1 MDNDRSADYLID
13 RKTVGQEQREGKPVV
28 PEQRW
33 QISCVIRMPATVG
46 IVVGHG
52 ICKRIVHITAAIG
65 TLMDMK
71 PKDPLLA
78 GDVRLRQATDLGED
92 DHSRIG
98 LIQPHGTRYARMI
111 FISRD
116 AGCRL
121 GPAAQ
126 NR

>member
-1 MDNDRSADYLID
+1 M
-13 RKTVGQEQREGKPVV
+13 
-28 PEQRW
+28 
-33 QISCVIRMPATVG
+33 
-46 IVVGHG
+46 GHG
-52 ICKRIVHITAAIG
+52 VCKRIAHIAAAVG
-65 TLMDMK
+65 ALMDMK

-92 DHSRIG
+92 DYSRIG
-98 LIQPHGTRYARMI
+98 LIQPHAARYARII
-111 FISRD
+111 FAARN

>member
-1 MDNDRSADYLID
+1 MEDDRPADHLVD
-13 RKTVGQEQREGKPVV
+13 GKTIGQKQGEGKPVV
-28 PEQRW
+28 PKQRRQVSGVMW
-33 QISCVIRMPATVG
+33 MPAAVG

-52 ICKRIVHITAAIG
+52 VGKRIVHIAAAVG

-78 GDVRLRQATDLGED
+78 GKVRLGQAADLGED
-92 DHSRIG
+92 DHPRVG
-98 LIQPHGTRYARMI
+98 LIQPHGARYAGII
-111 FISRD
+111 FTARD

-126 NR
+126 N